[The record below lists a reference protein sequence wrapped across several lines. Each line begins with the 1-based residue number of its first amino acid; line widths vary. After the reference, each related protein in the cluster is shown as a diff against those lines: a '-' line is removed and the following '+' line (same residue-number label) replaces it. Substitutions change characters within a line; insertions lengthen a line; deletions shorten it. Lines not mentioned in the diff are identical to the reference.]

1 MAKKINI
8 IANLIDKQFK
18 KQVKELEN
26 GNYKINVDV
35 NGENIGKATNHVKQL
50 GSATASTDTAF
61 GKLKTT
67 IKDTFSAGRMS
78 MTVFLAALHEINKAG
93 KNAKQTIEEIDKS
106 ITDLSIATNMSREAT
121 AGLVK
126 DYNKYAKELKSTTT
140 QVTSAADDYLRAG
153 KTMSEAKALIKDS
166 IMLSKLG
173 QIDSSTATEDL
184 LATMNGYEMSIEGVS
199 NALDAMVAIDM
210 NAATSAG
217 DLATGLKYSASSA
230 NSAGVSFNKLVA
242 ILGTVQDKTMQ
253 NAEVIGTFANTML
266 SRYRD
271 VTIGKYLS
279 DDGEDISNYESVLK
293 SVGIAL
299 RDEQGEF
306 RDFETLLQEMA
317 DKWGVLSSAQQ
328 NALIKVAAGTRQQN
342 RFIALMEGYSKVLE
356 LTEVAAN
363 SAGTAVEKFNN
374 SYVNSLEAQQNALKA
389 SFEAM
394 VINSDMDEVYSGI
407 LEATTAL
414 VDFTNQT
421 NALKG
426 VMTGL
431 AVSGGIKFFLAVR
444 SGVNEAYI
452 SLNQFANALKIVKQ
466 TKISTTDFDRLL
478 LLSKGLSES
487 QMKLLLSS
495 KNLTLAQKE
504 QILVNSGLSTE
515 EAKLQ
520 LQTLGLTAKQNGLTA
535 STTTLGNA
543 FKGLFATMA
552 ANPFML
558 ITMAVSAGV
567 MAYQTYNQKLEETR
581 QKNIEASETAI
592 EHANSLRELY
602 SEYSRLSSIQDKTS
616 SEEESFKSVIED
628 VTKALGD
635 KAKVLEGLT
644 AGTNEYAEALKN
656 VTKEELQSAS
666 VNATIGRKSAE
677 EELQGK
683 IWSEWSGSLVTID
696 SNSKGKALSDEAKKA
711 VGIVSDALKE
721 FETINRTWNNLSWDI
736 SSDNPE
742 EALEYYNALIKARE
756 QLVLASETDEMLL
769 DTEIY
774 SDLNNAISTISES
787 LDSYIEKRY
796 EEEKLNYMASNGI
809 SQTVEEYNAMQKAL
823 INTSG
828 ASEALKDK
836 FNSLLMTDFPGLANE
851 INTVAEAQDNLINTT
866 QNEIANI
873 STITSSISQ
882 IATQLEPQFEKL
894 GEAYKAI
901 FTDDGFTLDD
911 VDNSMLEGLRK
922 SFAEIEEEVGV
933 AFDATKLNSF
943 FDALTDGS
951 GTSEEQEKRV
961 QQAFNDLATAYFY
974 STDTLAQLNEETA
987 DSITKQLEELSI
999 VNAKEVVYDT
1009 LSAKTEALA
1018 LQEQFLAQTGIE
1030 LANASNDKVIGFL
1043 NEAGASETAKAYLF
1057 QLITA
1062 EQVFNNQ
1069 DLNTTDKIA
1078 KLKELANAYG
1088 QTAIAARIANL
1099 EKANENGHI
1108 AIDYDKELA
1117 SLQNDINNAVNNV
1130 KIDFSGIGGG
1140 NSSAS
1145 KAGKSAGDAYV
1156 EAFEEELAD
1165 LQDLRDRGVIDE
1177 AEYLNRLR
1185 ALYTRYF
1192 EDRKEYLDE
1201 FNKYERQ
1208 YLEGMKSLYES
1219 ALSGISKLL
1228 DSKIDATQDGK
1239 EAAISALEEE
1249 KEAAAEAYQ
1258 DQIDAIDEKISAL
1271 EKEKEANQKIIDSL
1285 NDEIDAIREA
1295 NEERDRQLTLQ
1306 QKQIQLEK
1314 MQNQR
1319 TILQYSEEKG
1329 MHYVQDTDGIRQA
1342 KNELSDAEDE
1352 IKIAE
1357 IEKQIKVYE
1366 DLNDQID
1373 ETIDN
1378 LNDQQEAI
1386 QKMLDASNEYYD
1398 KLIKQQEKMWDS
1410 MIKNLENQKSKW
1422 EELADIQEIAEAYSA
1437 IEQVFGELG
1446 YSVEDVLNGSES
1458 AFEDFKSKYLA
1469 IMSDMNQNTSF
1480 QEGLEYAS
1488 GIAKESF
1495 GSIVNDSKGV
1505 KDALTDIGSTSSELE
1520 PVAKA
1525 IESIGTS
1532 SSNASANTSQ
1542 IADDMSTLNTNTDGL
1557 SDNLTGISDALSNM
1571 PEASKFDAIAES
1583 FSKLAEAIG
1592 EVANT
1597 LGVGTEGTVGG
1608 LLQALTDISEI
1619 SLGGE
1624 DGQGTGIIS
1633 QFNSLK
1639 SAVEGVSSAISGG
1652 GSTGTSDGSSTSSS
1666 PSMSAGATDGSAGG
1680 LTGAIDAMKKATDE
1694 ALGSG
1699 SGEDTEGEGTG
1710 AIGQFDQLKQAVDDV
1725 TTAIGSGE
1733 DGENTAEEDA
1743 ANLIGAIDNL
1753 GTKTEEILVGGE
1765 DGGESGGVIGRFTE
1779 FKDVIGEAN
1788 EHVTGISE
1796 GLAAIDGQEV
1806 ECTIKVNIETTG
1818 GLPVGLAKS
1827 TGTALDTMNLESAEY
1842 NAKYGKAHAEGT
1854 ALVSGNWAV
1863 QSNEK
1868 QALLGELGY
1877 EIIVRD
1883 GRFFTVGENGA
1894 EMFPIKRGDI
1904 VFNHEQS
1911 EQLLKNGRISGRG
1924 KAYADGNVGNTP
1936 IISIPDTFVLGRDG
1950 FEGMAGINL
1959 FNDFINSVATP
1970 MLSLDKNVD
1979 NISKNISNVN
1989 NNKTQSF
1996 SVGDITV
2003 HCAGITSADVAKEV
2017 GTALEK
2023 EFSGM
2028 ANKAYQRASITR

>member
-328 NALIKVAAGTRQQN
+328 NALIKVAVGTRQQN

-444 SGVNEAYI
+444 SGINEAYI

-466 TKISTTDFDRLL
+466 TKISTSDFDRLL

-543 FKGLFATMA
+543 FKGLFATLK
-552 ANPFML
+552 ANPIML

-567 MAYQTYNQKLEETR
+567 MAYQTYSQKLEETR

-592 EHANSLRELY
+592 EHANSLRKLY

-696 SNSKGKALSDEAKKA
+696 SNSKGQALSDEAEKA

-742 EALEYYNALIKARE
+742 EALNYYNALIKARE
-756 QLVLASETDEMLL
+756 QLVLSSETDETLL

-774 SDLNNAISTISES
+774 SDLNNAISTMSES

-809 SQTVEEYNAMQKAL
+809 PQTVEEYNAMQKAL

-828 ASEALKDK
+828 ASQILQDK
-836 FNSLLMTDFPGLANE
+836 FNSLFMTDFPGLANE
-851 INTVAEAQDNLINTT
+851 INTVAEEQDNLINTT

-882 IATQLEPQFEKL
+882 IATQLEPQFAKL
-894 GEAYKAI
+894 SEAYKSI
-901 FTDDGFTLDD
+901 FTDDGFTLDN

-943 FDALTDGS
+943 FDTLTNGNS
-951 GTSEEQEKRV
+951 SAEQV

-987 DSITKQLEELSI
+987 DSIVKQLEELGV
-999 VNAKEVVYDT
+999 VNAKEVVYGK
-1009 LSAKTEALA
+1009 LAAQEEFLAKEGVALA
-1018 LQEQFLAQTGIE
+1018 DAT
-1030 LANASNDKVIGFL
+1030 NDKVISFL
-1043 NEAGASETAKAYLF
+1043 NEAGASETTRQCIYALKFSEIAFNDNDINVKGKVDKLGELAKAYGD
-1057 QLITA
+1057 TA
-1062 EQVFNNQ
+1062 TAALAASAADRVKNGEGDYNDILNEMVANFN
-1069 DLNTTDKIA
+1069 
-1078 KLKELANAYG
+1078 
-1088 QTAIAARIANL
+1088 
-1099 EKANENGHI
+1099 
-1108 AIDYDKELA
+1108 A
-1117 SLQNDINNAVNNV
+1117 SLGNIE
-1130 KIDFSGIGGG
+1130 IDFKGVDKSG
-1140 NSSAS
+1140 AS
-1145 KAGKSAGDAYV
+1145 KAGKDAGDAYV
-1156 EAFEEELAD
+1156 EAYEKEVKKLDD
-1165 LQDLRDRGVIDE
+1165 LKSQGKITE
-1177 AEYLNRLR
+1177 
-1185 ALYTRYF
+1185 
-1192 EDRKEYLDE
+1192 KQYLDYLRKLYE
-1201 FNKYERQ
+1201 KYFKNIGKYAEKFAEEQ
-1208 YLEGMKSLYES
+1208 AKYLSGLKSLYES
-1219 ALSGISKLL
+1219 ALSGITSMLSKQM
-1228 DSKIDATQDGK
+1228 DSYSDQKDAAIDALEEQK
-1239 EAAISALEEE
+1239 EAAVDALEAERDSRIKVLEIQRKQIEE
-1249 KEAAAEAYQ
+1249 
-1258 DQIDAIDEKISAL
+1258 QIKAK
-1271 EKEKEANQKIIDSL
+1271 QKIIDSIRE
-1285 NDEIDAIREA
+1285 EIDAMQEANENRKKALDLQKAQYTLEKLQNQKTNLVYTESKGMTYQTDTSGIREA
-1295 NEERDRQLTLQ
+1295 
-1306 QKQIQLEK
+1306 KQNVEDKKLE
-1314 MQNQR
+1314 
-1319 TILQYSEEKG
+1319 I
-1329 MHYVQDTDGIRQA
+1329 
-1342 KNELSDAEDE
+1342 E
-1352 IKIAE
+1352 IANK
-1357 IEKQIKVYE
+1357 EKQISLIEKE
-1366 DLNDQID
+1366 INLLEEQKDSIDEQIDQI
-1373 ETIDN
+1373 
-1378 LNDQQEAI
+1378 
-1386 QKMLDASNEYYD
+1386 NEYYD
-1398 KLIKQQEKMWDS
+1398 NLIEQTEKSFDE
-1410 MIKNLENQKSKW
+1410 MIKNTEKYWDELIKGLENYKTRW
-1422 EELADIQEIAEAYSA
+1422 EELSQIEENAKLIATLRELGIETEDILGMSEEAFAKFKNEYIGILADIYSGNDTMTNA
-1437 IEQVFGELG
+1437 LADSLGATTDKLGSYIESTQG
-1446 YSVEDVLNGSES
+1446 YIDSLSGS
-1458 AFEDFKSKYLA
+1458 A
-1469 IMSDMNQNTSF
+1469 
-1480 QEGLEYAS
+1480 
-1488 GIAKESF
+1488 
-1495 GSIVNDSKGV
+1495 
-1505 KDALTDIGSTSSELE
+1505 DALQ
-1520 PVAKA
+1520 PVADALNNTAEGMDKL
-1525 IESIGTS
+1525 GTS
-1532 SSNASANTSQ
+1532 SSTASTNTSQ
-1542 IADDMSTLNTNTDGL
+1542 IADDMSTLNTNTTGL
-1557 SDNLTGISDALSNM
+1557 SNELDGISKALSNM

-1583 FSKLAEAIG
+1583 FSKLAKAIG

-1652 GSTGTSDGSSTSSS
+1652 GSTGASDGASTSSS
-1666 PSMSAGATDGSAGG
+1666 TSMSAGATDGSTGG

-1725 TTAIGSGE
+1725 TTAIGSSE
-1733 DGENTAEEDA
+1733 DGGNTAEEDA

-1788 EHVTGISE
+1788 EYFSEMLATLTTLSGQEWEVKVTVTGNGAMLFESN
-1796 GLAAIDGQEV
+1796 AMF
-1806 ECTIKVNIETTG
+1806 TG
-1818 GLPVGLAKS
+1818 GGNGAKPNFK
-1827 TGTALDTMNLESAEY
+1827 GTV
-1842 NAKYGKAHAEGT
+1842 GKAFAKGYPGLKSREKNALRSEFGQPELTVYPDGT
-1854 ALVSGNWAV
+1854 TELTTEPTMSDLPKDTIIFNEEQTKRIMNNSGTT
-1863 QSNEK
+1863 
-1868 QALLGELGY
+1868 
-1877 EIIVRD
+1877 I
-1883 GRFFTVGENGA
+1883 
-1894 EMFPIKRGDI
+1894 
-1904 VFNHEQS
+1904 
-1911 EQLLKNGRISGRG
+1911 G
-1924 KAYADGNVGNTP
+1924 KSYADGNVGNTP

-1970 MLSLDKNVD
+1970 MLSIDKNVD

-1989 NNKTQSF
+1989 NNRTQSF

-2017 GTALEK
+2017 GTALQK

-2028 ANKAYQRASITR
+2028 ALKAYQKSNITR